1 MSLLKRKEGW
11 DTCRY
16 TKICT
21 LYWKIVP
28 LRKLK
33 YIFYYKW
40 ELMLSAVSVEKEV
53 FKIVTMGSRG

>member
-1 MSLLKRKEGW
+1 MQIHK
-11 DTCRY
+11 D
-16 TKICT
+16 
-21 LYWKIVP
+21 LYFILANKIVP

-33 YIFYYKW
+33 YIFYYKR